1 MASSYLQ
8 AWGGASP
15 GCLIL
20 LLDQSGSMSDSF
32 GYEQAGAGKRKS
44 DMVATVLNGFLNEL
58 IVTNTIAQKD
68 GSTEVRPRADVAVIG
83 YEGNSVGSVLAGELY
98 GQDFVSLPDLQ
109 RNPIDIERRNKTE
122 IDETGMVFEIPIQV
136 PIWVRPRADG
146 GTPMCK
152 ALRHAAMLAEQW
164 VRSHPG
170 NYPPVVINV
179 TDGMANDGDP
189 ATPARELC
197 EISTS
202 DGQTL
207 LFNVH
212 ITDINSAPVMYPA
225 SEMELPHDKFGSKLF
240 SMSSLIPE
248 TSRAQ
253 LQTLLRRNVAPS
265 ARGLIFNGDAASVR
279 QMFVFASVPA
289 TQPLSDLELDPNR

>member
-1 MASSYLQ
+1 MATTYTQ
-8 AWGGASP
+8 AWGGIRP

-20 LLDQSGSMSDSF
+20 LLDQSGSMSDPF
-32 GYEQAGAGKRKS
+32 GIAQAGAGRRKC

-68 GSTEVRPRADVAVIG
+68 GTTEVRPRAEVSVIG
-83 YEGNSVGSVLAGELY
+83 YEGNFVGSILDGELY
-98 GQDFVSLPDLQ
+98 GQHFVSLPELQ
-109 RNPIDIERRNKTE
+109 INPIEIERRYRKE
-122 IDETGMVFEIPIQV
+122 IDETGMEIEIPV
-136 PIWVRPRADG
+136 PFPIWVKAKADG
-146 GTPMCK
+146 GTPMCA
-152 ALRHAAMLAEQW
+152 ALRQARDLARQWAM
-164 VRSHPG
+164 SHPD

-189 ATPARELC
+189 MEAARELC
-197 EISTS
+197 QISTA

-225 SEMELPHDKFGSKLF
+225 SESELPNDTYGRKLF
-240 SMSSLIPE
+240 AMSSMIPD
-248 TSRAQ
+248 TSCN
-253 LQTLLRRNVAPS
+253 LLESLTGRFVRPG

-289 TQPLSDLELDPNR
+289 TQPLDPNR